1 MSNGAKFTIGIIS
14 GKGKKEQLNHVTNLE
29 EMDEEEM
36 LMRAIAMSLEEEKKE
51 EEEKKSLAASKSKD
65 QGSNLSRMIGQHFQF
80 SGGNEEEDMLERHPS
95 MNE

>member
-1 MSNGAKFTIGIIS
+1 MSNNRLKYLKYPLSKIS
-14 GKGKKEQLNHVTNLE
+14 GEGKKDQVTNLE

-65 QGSNLSRMIGQHFQF
+65 QVSNLSRMIGQHFQF
-80 SGGNEEEDMLERHPS
+80 SGGASLPTFWG
-95 MNE
+95 